1 MKINTKD
8 SFNSRYSCSK
18 KNRVPHV
25 SAPREQRSVRSV
37 RSVCKI
43 KKIRV
48 QIKKIRLIR
57 VIRVQK
63 NFRVHIKIRV
73 HIKFVF
79 KIKNQDNERTH
90 YILQRRGE
98 AYAPREGRNGI

>member
-1 MKINTKD
+1 MKINKKD
-8 SFNSRYSCSK
+8 SFNSCSK
-18 KNRVPHV
+18 KISCSSCERSARTKIREIGEIRV
-25 SAPREQRSVRSV
+25 QN
-37 RSVCKI
+37 
-43 KKIRV
+43 KKVRV

-90 YILQRRGE
+90 YILQRRGK